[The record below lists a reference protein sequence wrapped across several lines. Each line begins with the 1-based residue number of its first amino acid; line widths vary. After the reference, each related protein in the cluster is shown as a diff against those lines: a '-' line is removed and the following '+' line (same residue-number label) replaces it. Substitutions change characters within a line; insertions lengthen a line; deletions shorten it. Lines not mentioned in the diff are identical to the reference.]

1 MYKKRW
7 RALRISNYIGIFC
20 TCWLWAFSVPATADN
35 GTELLPPEQ
44 AFKAEVLKVD
54 RESLVLAYQIADGYF
69 LYNHRF
75 QFESLTAGVEL
86 ETPIIPAG
94 KKKKDPFFGEVQV
107 HRNQVLITLPLNDK
121 SQTVTSWRL
130 AATSQGC
137 SDIGVCYPPYTQTI
151 DIPASQSPAAGANL
165 AKLLLPAS
173 AEQNQSNISAQS
185 SASQGLG
192 QAFLAVDDAFTFEIL
207 PQVNNVLPI
216 RWRVAEGYFLYRYKF
231 QFELKEAY
239 GVTIGDVQLPA
250 GKIKNDPYF
259 GEVATLRDKFET
271 KLFLSGLTE
280 ATEVVLA
287 FSYQGCADDGICY
300 PPTNKQI
307 KVNLTPA
314 KSMLKPVEQSQSYLS
329 EHDSLAAALAEN
341 SIWLTLL
348 TFFGLGLLLTFTPC
362 VLPMIPI
369 LSSLIVGQEERASTR
384 RAFAISLVYVLAM
397 ALTYTV
403 AGVFVGLSGQN
414 VQIWFQTPWVIS
426 IFVGLFVLLSLSM
439 FGFYELQMPGFIQNR
454 LTAASNRQRSG
465 TFTGAAV
472 MGFLSA
478 LIVGPCITAPLV
490 AALIY
495 IGQTGDALLGGSA
508 LFALSMGMG
517 LPLLI
522 IGTSAGKL
530 LPKAGAWM
538 DTIKAVFGVLMLVMA
553 IWLLDRIVPALVTV
567 SLTSI
572 LLIIASVYMGVLEP
586 LPKENGGWRK
596 LWKGAGVVLIL
607 YGSILFVAVM
617 MGNPRFI
624 NPLASSA
631 IFSAPSETSVSHELP
646 FRQIKGLQGLQ
657 QVLDE
662 ARENRQTVML
672 DFYADWCI
680 SCKEM
685 EQFTLSNAG
694 VKTALKN
701 TIWLQADVAKNDDI
715 DQALMKKYGIF
726 GPPAILFFDENGLEL
741 SQARL
746 FGFIEASE
754 FIGHVS
760 KIYGI

>member
-1 MYKKRW
+1 MYKQLWQAKK
-7 RALRISNYIGIFC
+7 YIIIFC
-20 TCWLWAFSVPATADN
+20 TCWLWVLGSLVMADK
-35 GTELLPPEQ
+35 GTELLPPEE

-54 RESLVLAYQIADGYF
+54 QTSVVLAYQIADGYF
-69 LYNHRF
+69 LYHHRF
-75 QFESLTAGVEL
+75 QFESLTTGVEL
-86 ETPIIPAG
+86 GDPIIPAG
-94 KKKKDPFFGEVQV
+94 KKKQDPFFGEVQT
-107 HRNQVLITLPLNDK
+107 HRNRVVITLPLRHKNRPAGD
-121 SQTVTSWRL
+121 WRL

-137 SDIGVCYPPYTQTI
+137 SDIGVCYPPHTQTI
-151 DIPASQSPAAGANL
+151 DVTAGESNTNL
-165 AKLLLPAS
+165 ARLVQSVS
-173 AEQNQSNISAQS
+173 AEQNQSNLGAEPSTS
-185 SASQGLG
+185 PGLG
-192 QAFLAVDDAFTFEIL
+192 QQFLAVDDAFSFEVL

-216 RWRVAEGYFLYRYKF
+216 RWKVADGYFLYRDKF
-231 QFELKEAY
+231 HFELKKAY
-239 GVTIGDVQLPA
+239 GVGIGDVQLPK

-259 GEVATLRDKFET
+259 GETAILRDKFET
-271 KLFLSGLTE
+271 KLFLTGLSE

-287 FSYQGCADDGICY
+287 LSYQGCADDGICY
-300 PPTNKQI
+300 PPTNKEI
-307 KVNLTPA
+307 KVNLTPT
-314 KSMLKPVEQSQSYLS
+314 KSIVKQVAQNQPYLS
-329 EHDSLAAALAEN
+329 EQNSLAAALAEN

-369 LSSLIVGQEERASTR
+369 LSSLIVGQDERVSTR
-384 RAFAISLVYVLAM
+384 RAFSISLVYVLAM
-397 ALTYTV
+397 ALTYTL
-403 AGVFVGLSGQN
+403 AGIFVGLSGQN

-439 FGFYELQMPGFIQNR
+439 FGFYELQMPKLIQNR
-454 LTAASNRQRSG
+454 LTAVSNRQRSG
-465 TFTGAAV
+465 TLVGAAV

-495 IGQTGDALLGGSA
+495 IGQTGDALLGGLA

-538 DTIKAVFGVLMLVMA
+538 DVVKSVFGVLMLAMG
-553 IWLLDRIVPALVTV
+553 IWLLDRIVPTIVTV
-567 SLTSI
+567 SLASV
-572 LLIIASVYMGVLEP
+572 LLIISSIYMGVLEP
-586 LPKENGGWRK
+586 LPTECTGWRK
-596 LWKGAGVVLIL
+596 LWKGISVVLVL
-607 YGSILFVAVM
+607 YGSALFISVM
-617 MGNPRFI
+617 MGHPRFI
-624 NPLASSA
+624 SPLASSSN
-631 IFSAPSETSVSHELP
+631 FSAPSPAAVSHELP

-662 ARENRQTVML
+662 ARKNQQTVML

-680 SCKEM
+680 TCKEM
-685 EQFTLSNAG
+685 EQFTLSNPG
-694 VKTALKN
+694 VQAVLKN
-701 TIWLQADVAKNDDI
+701 TIWLQADVTKNDDV
-715 DQALMKKYGIF
+715 DQALMKKYGVF
-726 GPPAILFFDENGLEL
+726 GPPAILFFDGNGLEL
-741 SQARL
+741 SQGRL